1 MYTPLDLPLEESST
15 TRRADRRV
23 VAIMFAMLGGIV
35 LGFLASRVPYVL
47 SSTLGV
53 RPNDTLVSV
62 RVLRSPGNLAVLN
75 EKWGTFMP
83 LQGLPMNLPALC
95 GLGAR
100 ECTVHIGPHGTISL
114 AIDGIIDETTVTQYG
129 WQIWQD
135 GETTLITPPGTNVGT
150 YGKRI
155 TLGALLPWYDGEVTI
170 IPENEDRAMLT
181 LSSQAITLHGFGIPG
196 ALTAN
201 PAIPSE
207 TIVVAA
213 SSIAEQLIGT
223 VGSGETLESIEPI
236 AELLATLSTHGTSA
250 LLTQDADGL
259 GYYLSTDARNISVD
273 DASAIGKDLM
283 NRMYLSTVRWT
294 SDDGEVFEELRAD
307 TQDLV
312 LDIQAEEH
320 YTFLTL
326 TKGANVL
333 RITKTPEILTISNRD
348 ATISNA
354 ITPRSTC
361 LRNAHTWVSTEAW
374 LEIIGANVTDGLFT
388 TFAEGTTE
396 IALSARK
403 IRLCW

>member
-23 VAIMFAMLGGIV
+23 VAIIVAILGGIA
-35 LGFLASRVPYVL
+35 LGFLASRAPYVL

-53 RPNDTLVSV
+53 RPNDTLVSI
-62 RVLRSPGNLAVLN
+62 RVLRSPGNSAILN

-100 ECTVHIGPHGTISL
+100 ECTVHIGPHGTLSV
-114 AIDGIIDETTVTQYG
+114 AIDGIVDETMVTQYG

-135 GETTLITPPGTNVGT
+135 GETTLITPPGTSVGT
-150 YGKRI
+150 HGKHI

-170 IPENEDRAMLT
+170 IPEDEDRAMLT

-201 PAIPSE
+201 PAIPAE
-207 TIVVAA
+207 TTVVAA

-223 VGSGETLESIEPI
+223 VGSGETLESIRPI
-236 AELLATLSTHGTSA
+236 AELLTTFSTHGTSA

-283 NRMYLSTVRWT
+283 NRMHLSTVQWT

-307 TQDLV
+307 TEDLV
-312 LDIQAEEH
+312 LDIRAEEY

-326 TKGANVL
+326 TKGDNVL

-348 ATISNA
+348 VVITDAT
-354 ITPRSTC
+354 TPHSAC
-361 LRNAHTWVSTEAW
+361 LRHAHTWVSTDAW
-374 LEIIGANVTDGLFT
+374 LKILGTDVTDGLLT
-388 TFAEGTTE
+388 TFIEGTTE